1 MKITKWLV
9 ARVSCLHPGASTRQ
23 KTKMSVEKLC
33 WVYRDV
39 LTTVRGTSP
48 GRELRVVTAMKA
60 LACK

>member
-1 MKITKWLV
+1 MAGIQSFV
-9 ARVSCLHPGASTRQ
+9 PSARQR
-23 KTKMSVEKLC
+23 TKMSVEKLC

-39 LTTVRGTSP
+39 LTTVSGSSP